1 MSFQH
6 CRPDQFGNEMYP
18 VFQSMEDNEGWLPT
32 DRKVRS
38 LYDAA
43 REDIAAMEKAKDE
56 KREQMKQLDGVEGS
70 GLTPPSVPTP
80 QPVSSA
86 PIVVAAPVQAYSVSQ
101 APVDNQPSWTA
112 PVAQPVIA
120 NGYGTAGIDQT
131 TQLQQPKAVQQD
143 SGFGFMQQ
151 PAVQSN
157 TMPQHASSIQQYT
170 AQPQQQPSVNG
181 VFDPF
186 DGIGG
191 TANNNTSFS
200 QTASKGGNSFDP
212 FSAGNGQQQQQQ
224 PNLSA
229 ADMNLFKY

>member
-1 MSFQH
+1 M
-6 CRPDQFGNEMYP
+6 QFGTEMYP

-43 REDIAAMEKAKDE
+43 REDIADMEKAKDS

-70 GLTPPSVPTP
+70 GLTPPSVPAQ
-80 QPVSSA
+80 QPVSPA
-86 PIVVAAPVQAYSVSQ
+86 PTVVAAPVQAYSISQ
-101 APVDNQPSWTA
+101 APANNKPSWTA
-112 PVAQPVIA
+112 PLAQPVVA
-120 NGYGTAGIDQT
+120 NGYGTTAIDQT
-131 TQLQQPKAVQQD
+131 TQIQQPKAVQQD
-143 SGFGFMQQ
+143 SSNSGFGFIQQ
-151 PAVQSN
+151 SAGQSNTMN
-157 TMPQHASSIQQYT
+157 TMPQHASSMQQCT
-170 AQPQQQPSVNG
+170 AQPQQQPSMNG

-191 TANNNTSFS
+191 TASTSTSFP
-200 QTASKGGNSFDP
+200 QTASEGSNSFDP
-212 FSAGNGQQQQQQ
+212 FAAGNGQQQ